1 MGFLSSLFDFGDKPT
16 TKTSNIVPQY
26 PEELKPNI
34 QEIVDASKTIY
45 DQRLGEGY
53 QPYTGQTIAGFTP
66 EEVASQE
73 GLKSLVGTQ
82 APLQQEALDIARG
95 TDRQFTPEA
104 AQQYMSPYLRTA
116 LDAQKA
122 ESQRQYER
130 SQRPQ
135 FEADAVAAGGMSGLG
150 TRAAVESAEREVG
163 QQRLLANIEAVGQ
176 QKAFESAQKAFQDQ
190 TSRERQAAA
199 QISTAAPNIFK
210 SGIAE
215 QGLLQTMGEQKRDLA
230 QSTLDEAYLKYV
242 EQQQFPEQQLARY
255 QSSIYGN
262 PLLKQPSYNTT
273 GTSTGGGPGL
283 GKVLLGLGTTALG
296 FGTGGKSTIGGDLF
310 KSFKAGGGIG
320 STMKAQEYM
329 NRNMGGQVMPP
340 IVYQQEGS
348 FRNKIIDGL
357 PGFLQNIL
365 RDDGEASDVASGPR
379 NLDVVETE
387 AIINDGELSYKD
399 SLMSPSYLVE
409 KYAGKPI
416 FKKRKNIN
424 DGDETE
430 DPQPISST
438 ISDLLE
444 DLNKGINKKFKKPI
458 EVNNKSSLTASERF
472 GVTSEQGTDDTQASV
487 PRLLL
492 AENPENLD
500 GDDTEAVN
508 NLNLSSP
515 LSKILQGSRDEK
527 GNLSLDR
534 INKKYLALTGQEP
547 QDGKEDKPKTV
558 KKKKDAEPVKVGTS
572 GKYPKNPDL
581 ADNEQGSDLA
591 SLEKIGKVKAVN
603 TETKTVAKIAK
614 IVQEQSGSDGIATI
628 RKALETYNKEVRAF
642 IDKDPYRQQKFWATI
657 GAAIMQ
663 PGNAFANMAKGFKQ
677 AVDGLDASDKKKNE
691 LLMALTGKRFD
702 TEVAVGGIQEK
713 RGSSLK
719 DRINKLNIAIAGAK
733 GKELAALLKARAS
746 LLKGKR
752 ESINKTNLK
761 LLGKSNDD
769 LYKIVKGKLQTFSG
783 KNRKILENRL
793 KNFGEEGGLFNA
805 LNPMTSPNESV
816 GNYFRARLG
825 EGISVTKI
833 LKEILKLKAAS

>member
-82 APLQQEALDIARG
+82 GPLQQEALDIARG

-163 QQRLLANIEAVGQ
+163 QQRLLANIEAAGQ

-273 GTSTGGGPGL
+273 GTTTGGGPGL
-283 GKVLLGLGTTALG
+283 GKTLLGLGTTALG
-296 FGTGGKSTIGGDLF
+296 FGTGGGSSIGGSLLG
-310 KSFKAGGGIG
+310 KIMSAGGGGIG

-348 FRNKIIDGL
+348 FKDRLIDML
-357 PGFLQNIL
+357 PGGLSDYI
-365 RDDGEASDVASGPR
+365 RYGTDDGEASDIAYGTVPLENAKPTRKSQFSPFQKDQPETKER
-379 NLDVVETE
+379 PSIEPTFNSLNL
-387 AIINDGELSYKD
+387 GEGKTLQKIKD
-399 SLMSPSYLVE
+399 AGSLE
-409 KYAGKPI
+409 KYIENQEKFNKLNAKIGKITPPVQSD
-416 FKKRKNIN
+416 KP
-424 DGDETE
+424 ET
-430 DPQPISST
+430 
-438 ISDLLE
+438 
-444 DLNKGINKKFKKPI
+444 G
-458 EVNNKSSLTASERF
+458 
-472 GVTSEQGTDDTQASV
+472 
-487 PRLLL
+487 
-492 AENPENLD
+492 
-500 GDDTEAVN
+500 
-508 NLNLSSP
+508 
-515 LSKILQGSRDEK
+515 KITPPVQS
-527 GNLSLDR
+527 
-534 INKKYLALTGQEP
+534 
-547 QDGKEDKPKTV
+547 DKPKTA
-558 KKKKDAEPVKVGTS
+558 KKKKDVKPVKVDTS
-572 GKYPKNPDL
+572 RKYPDNPDL
-581 ADNEQGSDLA
+581 ADNEPGSDKESLNAMYKARLA
-591 SLEKIGKVKAVN
+591 KAGNVEK
-603 TETKTVAKIAK
+603 KTMVTIAQK
-614 IVQEQSGSDGIATI
+614 VQEQSGSDGITTI
-628 RKALETYNKEVRAF
+628 RKAFETYNKDVRAF
-642 IDKDPYRQQKFWATI
+642 IDKDPYRRQKFWATI

-677 AVDGLDASDKKKNE
+677 AIDGLDASDKKKNE

-733 GKELAALLKARAS
+733 GKELAALLKARAT
-746 LLKGKR
+746 LLKGERTNQSK
-752 ESINKTNLK
+752 INLQLLK
-761 LLGKSNDD
+761 SEDSD
-769 LYKIVKGKLQTFSG
+769 LYDMVKGRIG
-783 KNRKILENRL
+783 KFNKAQRKRFIKKIEDFGGGTDSWIPNSDNKDKVAAYFKSRL
-793 KNFGEEGGLFNA
+793 AQNKDVGKIFN
-805 LNPMTSPNESV
+805 
-816 GNYFRARLG
+816 
-825 EGISVTKI
+825 
-833 LKEILKLKAAS
+833 EILK

>member
-16 TKTSNIVPQY
+16 TKTSNIMPQY

-82 APLQQEALDIARG
+82 GPLQQEALDIARG

-150 TRAAVESAEREVG
+150 TRAGVEAAERATG
-163 QQRLLANIEAVGQ
+163 QNRLLANIEAAGQ
-176 QKAFESAQKAFQDQ
+176 QKAFEDAQNIFKDQ
-190 TSRERQAAA
+190 TARERQSAA

-210 SGIAE
+210 SALSE

-230 QSTLDEAYLKYV
+230 QSSLDEAYLKYI
-242 EQQQFPEQQLARY
+242 EEQQFPEQQLGRY

-273 GTSTGGGPGL
+273 GTKTGGGPGL

-348 FRNKIIDGL
+348 FRDRLIDML
-357 PGFLQNIL
+357 PGGLSDYI
-365 RDDGEASDVASGPR
+365 RYGTDDGEASDIAYGTVPLENAKPTRKSQLNPFKKDQPETKER
-379 NLDVVETE
+379 PSIEPTFNSLNL
-387 AIINDGELSYKD
+387 GEGKTLQKIRD
-399 SLMSPSYLVE
+399 AGSLE
-409 KYAGKPI
+409 KYIEKQEKFNKLNAKIGKITPPVQSV
-416 FKKRKNIN
+416 KP
-424 DGDETE
+424 ETVE
-430 DPQPISST
+430 ITPPVQ
-438 ISDLLE
+438 
-444 DLNKGINKKFKKPI
+444 
-458 EVNNKSSLTASERF
+458 
-472 GVTSEQGTDDTQASV
+472 SV
-487 PRLLL
+487 
-492 AENPENLD
+492 
-500 GDDTEAVN
+500 
-508 NLNLSSP
+508 
-515 LSKILQGSRDEK
+515 
-527 GNLSLDR
+527 
-534 INKKYLALTGQEP
+534 
-547 QDGKEDKPKTV
+547 KPKTV
-558 KKKKDAEPVKVGTS
+558 EKKDAEPVKVGTS
-572 GKYPKNPDL
+572 GMPLDVADREPGSDKESLNAMYKAR
-581 ADNEQGSDLA
+581 ADNV
-591 SLEKIGKVKAVN
+591 EKKTMKA
-603 TETKTVAKIAK
+603 IAQK
-614 IVQEQSGSDGIATI
+614 VQEQSGGDGITTI
-628 RKALETYNKEVRAF
+628 RKAFEKYNKDVRAF
-642 IDKDPYRQQKFWATI
+642 IDKDPYRRQKFWATI

-713 RGSSLK
+713 RSESLK
-719 DRINKLNIAIAGAK
+719 DRIKDLNIAISKASGEVR
-733 GKELAALLKARAS
+733 KELIKQKAKILAADRLRNS
-746 LLKGKR
+746 KR
-752 ESINKTNLK
+752 STK
-761 LLGKSNDD
+761 LLESTDAEIYDLVKATYSGLSKSKQNRLDEQLKKFGGGD
-769 LYKIVKGKLQTFSG
+769 KAWYQTGNNKKDIADWVRNQINRG
-783 KNRKILENRL
+783 KNFKQITE
-793 KNFGEEGGLFNA
+793 F
-805 LNPMTSPNESV
+805 
-816 GNYFRARLG
+816 
-825 EGISVTKI
+825 I
-833 LKEILKLKAAS
+833 KE